1 MYFKKILLGCF
12 LLIAWSCFSQTD
24 LPINK
29 LVLSGKTWIIIDTSV
44 ARAMVDSL
52 IELDEQRF
60 YRGLNEDYIKELHS
74 DLNKCE
80 QIIEK
85 KDVILR
91 HFSSLDSLN
100 IEKANVLEANNKSL
114 KNQIK
119 KQKFKTRFFGTLS
132 LIGVGTGGYLIGK
145 KL

>member
-1 MYFKKILLGCF
+1 MYFKKIVLGYC
-12 LLIAWSCFSQTD
+12 LLIPLLSFSQSD

-29 LVLSGKTWIIIDTSV
+29 LVLSGKTWIIIDTAV

-100 IEKANVLEANNKSL
+100 TEKVNIVEANNKSL

>member
-1 MYFKKILLGCF
+1 M
-12 LLIAWSCFSQTD
+12 
-24 LPINK
+24 
-29 LVLSGKTWIIIDTSV
+29 DTAV

-85 KDVILR
+85 KNVILR

-100 IEKANVLEANNKSL
+100 TEKANVLEANNKSL

-119 KQKFKTRFFGTLS
+119 KQKFKTRLFGTLS